1 MEIIETDIVQQT
13 EGLAGPVGSQAQAV
27 QDIVGEAVNQKSEQ
41 ENFSDSRFSIF
52 GCGFRRAN
60 GKVVMRQQ
68 SQQTWDIGESYR
80 WITSPLAASE
90 ATIGYRAMLPTATR
104 EEKSNFKLLHFQ
116 YATFAG
122 TFAYRNAQ
130 SLIRRSP
137 YMVLDIDDLASLDEA
152 RELRDRLA
160 RDEEVETALC
170 FVSPSGQG
178 VKWVFEL
185 PAWTMNLAYK
195 EQFARM
201 RDHLCFNYGYDA
213 DPSGSDVCRAC
224 FLPYDPECF
233 LNPKFTFNNNNNYE

>member
-1 MEIIETDIVQQT
+1 MYKIKDFFN
-13 EGLAGPVGSQAQAV
+13 P
-27 QDIVGEAVNQKSEQ
+27 
-41 ENFSDSRFSIF
+41 RFSVF
-52 GCGFRRAN
+52 GCGYRRADN
-60 GKVVMRQQ
+60 KVVMRQ
-68 SQQTWDIGESYR
+68 SPNQTWNVEEAYR

-137 YMVLDIDDLASLDEA
+137 YMVLDIDNLVSLDEA

-160 RDEEVETALC
+160 RDAEVETALC

-195 EQFARM
+195 EQFDRM

-213 DPSGSDVCRAC
+213 DTSGSDICRAC
-224 FLPYDPECF
+224 FLPYDPDCYV
-233 LNPKFTFNNNNNYE
+233 NQKISFNH